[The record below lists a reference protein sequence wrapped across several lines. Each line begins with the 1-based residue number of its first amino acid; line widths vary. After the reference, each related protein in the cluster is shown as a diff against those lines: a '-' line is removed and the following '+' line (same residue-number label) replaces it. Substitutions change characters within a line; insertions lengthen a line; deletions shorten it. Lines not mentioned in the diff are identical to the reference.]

1 MDSEITSSFISS
13 FAHDTRIGH
22 AINCHE
28 DVLAL
33 KHDLTMVYEWAKKNN
48 MEFNSE
54 KFELLRYN
62 LSNSPSIEASYT
74 ADNGSPIEEK
84 QELRDL
90 GVTISSDGSFS
101 SHIKSRVAHIKSKIG
116 WILRTFQTR
125 EVLPM
130 LTLWKQLVLGD
141 HDYCSQ
147 LWCPDKVGDIQS
159 LELLQRSYLRKINGM
174 QHLNYWQQLKK
185 LKLYSLERRRE
196 RYIAIYTWRI
206 IEGNAPNIS
215 PTHGI
220 VVHNNQRRGRMCKV
234 PNVSPSSTCK
244 VKSIRHSSFAIKGP
258 RIFNSLPKDLR
269 NFKGGTVEEFKLR
282 LDKYLQTVP
291 DEPLIPGYTVY
302 RTIDTNSLIDWNTH
316 LAQHRLSV
324 SAENSPTRGDPLMQ
338 TVPVELPVSP

>member
-1 MDSEITSSFISS
+1 
-13 FAHDTRIGH
+13 
-22 AINCHE
+22 
-28 DVLAL
+28 
-33 KHDLTMVYEWAKKNN
+33 

-62 LSNSPSIEASYT
+62 LSNSSSIEASYT
-74 ADNGSPIEEK
+74 ADNGSLIEEK
-84 QELRDL
+84 KELWDL

-125 EVLPM
+125 DVLPM

-147 LWCPDKVGDIQS
+147 LWCSDKVGDIQS
-159 LELLQRSYLRKINGM
+159 LKLLQQSYLRKINGM

-185 LKLYSLERRRE
+185 LKLYLLERRRE
-196 RYIAIYTWRI
+196 RYIAIYIWRI

-220 VVHNNQRRGRMCKV
+220 VAHNNQRRGRMWKV
-234 PNVSPSSTCK
+234 PNVSPSSTCE
-244 VKSIRHSSFAIKGP
+244 VKSITYIFCHQRP
-258 RIFNSLPKDLR
+258 RIFNSLPKDLG

-282 LDKYLQTVP
+282 LDKYLQTIP

-316 LAQHRLSV
+316 LAEHRLSV

-338 TVPVELPVSP
+338 TVLVELQVSP